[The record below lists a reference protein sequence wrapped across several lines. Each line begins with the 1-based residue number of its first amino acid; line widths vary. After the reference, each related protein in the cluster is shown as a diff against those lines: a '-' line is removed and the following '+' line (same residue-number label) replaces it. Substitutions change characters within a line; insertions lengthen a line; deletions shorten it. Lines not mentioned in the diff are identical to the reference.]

1 MTFCYS
7 YELIEPP
14 DSLWGSYVDGNY
26 TGITGQF
33 HRKVSVTAYNDHDE
47 EGIFKGI
54 AGIEPYMFFF
64 FFKNSVFVR

>member
-1 MTFCYS
+1 MTFRYS

-33 HRKVSVTAYNDHDE
+33 HRMVSVTAYNDHDE

-54 AGIEPYMFFF
+54 AGIEPYMGFFL
-64 FFKNSVFVR
+64 KKIGIC